1 MNAIS
6 DRVNTLIFDLGG
18 VLVDLAPERTLTEF
32 AILANRPIAEI
43 SAIYTM
49 HPCFYAFETGRIG
62 EEEFR
67 NSVRSIFNLKTSD
80 AEIDRCWNAMLV
92 GIPQEKLVM
101 LTRLK
106 DQFTTHVLSNTN
118 SIHLNY
124 INDVILKGQVLDTYV
139 HHAYYSHLL
148 GMRKPDRE
156 IFEYVLHAH
165 SLIPEQTLF
174 MDDNADNIHAAKAL
188 GIDTLL
194 IEHPDRV
201 MDLFKNY
208 A

>member
-1 MNAIS
+1 VNAIS

-43 SAIYTM
+43 SAMYTM

-67 NSVRSIFNLKTSD
+67 DSIRSIFHLKTGD

-106 DQFTTHVLSNTN
+106 G
-118 SIHLNY
+118 I
-124 INDVILKGQVLDTYV
+124 ILQR
-139 HHAYYSHLL
+139 
-148 GMRKPDRE
+148 MC
-156 IFEYVLHAH
+156 
-165 SLIPEQTLF
+165 
-174 MDDNADNIHAAKAL
+174 
-188 GIDTLL
+188 
-194 IEHPDRV
+194 
-201 MDLFKNY
+201 
-208 A
+208 